1 MGTNYYYKS
10 KEPCQ
15 HTNKETSE
23 DTCWD
28 CFDTGFEMRHIGKSS
43 VGWTFSFKA
52 YPELGINSFQDYL
65 EELIDKDIY
74 NEYGEKI
81 YLIEFYSLIKS
92 KQENPE
98 NKNHTIWCRNDENYT
113 VRKHGE
119 KDCYVDVEGYS
130 FSLKE
135 FS

>member
-10 KEPCQ
+10 KKSCQ
-15 HTNKETSE
+15 HPNKETSE
-23 DTCWD
+23 DGCWD
-28 CFDTGFEMRHIGKSS
+28 CFDTDFKMLHIGKSS
-43 VGWTFSFKA
+43 KGWNFSFKA

-81 YLIEFYSLIKS
+81 KLSELYDLIKV
-92 KQENPE
+92 KQKNPK
-98 NKNHTIWCRNDENYT
+98 NKNHTIWCRNDKDYS

-119 KDCYVDVEGYS
+119 EDCYIDVEGYS
-130 FSLKE
+130 FSLVE